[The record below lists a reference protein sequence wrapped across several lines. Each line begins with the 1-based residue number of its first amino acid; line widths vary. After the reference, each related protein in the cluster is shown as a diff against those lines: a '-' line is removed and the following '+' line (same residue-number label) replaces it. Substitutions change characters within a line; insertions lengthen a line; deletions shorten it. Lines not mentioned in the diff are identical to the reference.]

1 MLNQL
6 FNSVFT
12 QSELTIDPMM
22 VVLSLLISLALG
34 LLLAGLYKYKTFY
47 SKEFV
52 LTLTVLPSLIA
63 VIIFLV
69 NGNLGTSVAV
79 AGTFS
84 LIKFRSPASSSKE
97 LLLVFMAT
105 AIGLSTGMGY
115 LTLAVLVA
123 VLIGGLLLLLENSTF
138 AAVSATRR
146 QLKLTLPRELAYT
159 GQMEQLLAA
168 SCRMAELISLTS
180 KVDRLELVY
189 HIELKTTD
197 TSLLTHLL
205 SYDDRIAVTLT
216 KNGQKKKSL

>member
-6 FNSVFT
+6 FSSVFA
-12 QSELTIDPMM
+12 QSELAIDPMK

-105 AIGLSTGMGY
+105 AIGLATGMGY
-115 LTLAVLVA
+115 LALAVLVS
-123 VLIGGLLLLLENSTF
+123 LFIGGLLLLLENSAF

-159 GQMEQLLAA
+159 SQMEQLLAE
-168 SCRMAELISLTS
+168 SCRMAELVSLTS
-180 KVDRLELVY
+180 KANQLELVY
-189 HIELKTTD
+189 HIELKSTD
-197 TSLLTHLL
+197 SFLVTRLL
-205 SYDDRIAVTLT
+205 SYDERIAVTLT
-216 KNGQKKKSL
+216 KSGQKKKSL